1 MLKRDEMMG
10 VEEHLEEA
18 KKLYRQAVEEF
29 EIAKEKK
36 DSAYLS
42 DVCAKGWLSALEAT
56 YALFIKKGVREE
68 ELPKADRGRR
78 YMGRYAS
85 RELRLYYF
93 SLRDNLHI
101 EGYYNRSLD
110 FDEVKMQLEDLKY
123 YIEKIK
129 EEIKGRAE

>member
-1 MLKRDEMMG
+1 MRIKRDERMS

-56 YALFIKKGVREE
+56 YALFIKMGVREE
-68 ELPKADRGRR
+68 
-78 YMGRYAS
+78 
-85 RELRLYYF
+85 
-93 SLRDNLHI
+93 
-101 EGYYNRSLD
+101 
-110 FDEVKMQLEDLKY
+110 
-123 YIEKIK
+123 
-129 EEIKGRAE
+129 